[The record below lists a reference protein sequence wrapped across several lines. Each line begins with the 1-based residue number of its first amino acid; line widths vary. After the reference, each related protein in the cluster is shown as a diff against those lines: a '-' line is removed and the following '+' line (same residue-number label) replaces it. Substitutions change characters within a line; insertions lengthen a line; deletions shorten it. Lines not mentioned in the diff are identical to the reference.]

1 MFMNQTY
8 MKEKPILP
16 LLLSMALPM
25 VISMMFNSLYN
36 IVTATSLHGSV
47 KKQ

>member
-1 MFMNQTY
+1 MNQTY

-25 VISMMFNSLYN
+25 IDLNDGPTLFIILL
-36 IVTATSLHGSV
+36 TAISLHGSV